1 MIIGIFMHFFAL
13 ETTLAERRFFRV
25 LAKLMGR
32 CAAMLSLCGIAAIM
46 TKMGYLDAG
55 CSVGVDGSLYN
66 VRSVSPWADYSLH
79 GGRESSRS

>member
-1 MIIGIFMHFFAL
+1 MGTGCTRDTRGYTRANPY
-13 ETTLAERRFFRV
+13 
-25 LAKLMGR
+25 AKLVGR
-32 CAAMLSLCGIAAIM
+32 CTAMLSLCSIAAIM

-66 VRSVSPWADYSLH
+66 VHSVSPWADYCLH